1 MQRMLVFFV
10 ALVSTLA
17 FAATASAQKPGAHI
31 VGDLTISKEVSG
43 LTVSGRG
50 AGFGNFVTSAF
61 LTAQRVEA
69 VFQCRNHG
77 DNIAPGQGVEQ
88 VAVVGE
94 PQIIEPQ
101 GGHIDFSPSLP
112 APPAPDPADVCPN
125 PNWTVDA
132 EPLSLTFIG
141 VELVFE
147 QEIEPGVFVEV
158 LRVPLGD
165 IDP

>member
-1 MQRMLVFFV
+1 
-10 ALVSTLA
+10 
-17 FAATASAQKPGAHI
+17 
-31 VGDLTISKEVSG
+31 
-43 LTVSGRG
+43 
-50 AGFGNFVTSAF
+50 
-61 LTAQRVEA
+61 
-69 VFQCRNHG
+69 
-77 DNIAPGQGVEQ
+77 
-88 VAVVGE
+88 VVGE
-94 PQIIEPQ
+94 PQLIEPQ

-112 APPAPDPADVCPN
+112 APPPPDPADVCPN

-158 LRVPLGD
+158 LTVPLGD